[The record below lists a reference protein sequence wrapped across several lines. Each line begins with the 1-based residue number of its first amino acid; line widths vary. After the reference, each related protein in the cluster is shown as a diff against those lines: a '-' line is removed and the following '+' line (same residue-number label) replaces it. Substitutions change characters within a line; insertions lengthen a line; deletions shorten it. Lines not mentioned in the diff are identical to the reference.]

1 MAESP
6 QDNSTAE
13 NKKVISRLCH
23 TPWFGVVVTS
33 IAAILTGFA
42 AYYFVIAE
50 NWGDVLIKRLRG
62 EEAIFGLHITG
73 DLTWILPAAFIAISM
88 MVIVVVQRKWFAGT
102 EGTGIPQAIAALKI
116 GDRPERTLML
126 SLRIAIGKTLLLTI
140 ALLSGITVGREGPSV
155 HVGACFMHLSTKVM
169 KLPPFLVQRGL
180 ILAGSAAGIAAA
192 FNTPIAGVIFC
203 FEEVGRTFDKK
214 SVACIIRTV
223 ALACGVG
230 VIFLGDY
237 LFYGKLNTGAHLPLG
252 FPSEGGFATFFEDL
266 RQWVAVPLVGIIGG
280 FLGGWF
286 GKGVVVT
293 SKFTGPRLVKH
304 PWIMGAILGIAL
316 ALIAIASFGESYGGG
331 YSQAKAMLESA
342 AHTPYSLVQVPSAG
356 SMPAF
361 MVLTGADASVAW
373 YYPIAKAAASF
384 VSLVSAIP
392 GGLFDPSLAT
402 GAALGQVTYPL
413 FNNDFVAPGI
423 GMPELM
429 MLFMAAYFAGVVQSP
444 ITVFAIMF
452 EMTGAYG
459 MILPLMFASMIGAM
473 IANRI
478 CEPSIYE
485 ALAYQFLDAKGVR
498 KLAPADK
505 DE

>member
-1 MAESP
+1 MASQEEHK
-6 QDNSTAE
+6 QL
-13 NKKVISRLCH
+13 VH
-23 TPWFGVVVTS
+23 TPWLTVVITS

-50 NWGDVLIKRLRG
+50 DWGGVLVNYLQGKNTL
-62 EEAIFGLHITG
+62 FGWQVEGH
-73 DLTWILPAAFIAISM
+73 LTWILPAVFIAVTM
-88 MVIVVVQRKWFAGT
+88 TLIVVIQRKWFAGT

-116 GDRPERTLML
+116 GDRPERHVML
-126 SLRIAIGKTLLLTI
+126 SLRIAIGKTLLLTM

-155 HVGACFMHLSTKVM
+155 HVGACLMHLCTRVT
-169 KLPPFLVQRGL
+169 KLPPYLVQRGL

-203 FEEVGRTFDKK
+203 FEEVGRLFDKK

-230 VIFLGDY
+230 VIFLGNY
-237 LFYGKLNTGAHLPLG
+237 LFYNKWNTGAQLPLG
-252 FPSEGGFATFFEDL
+252 FPEEGGFVQFLQDM
-266 RQWVAVPLVGIIGG
+266 RQWIAVPIVGIIGG
-280 FLGGWF
+280 FLGGYF
-286 GKGVVVT
+286 GKAVVVT

-304 PWIMGAILGIAL
+304 PWLMGGALGIAL
-316 ALIAIASFGESYGGG
+316 ALIAIASFGQSYGGG
-331 YSQAKAMLESA
+331 YTQAKEMLHA
-342 AHTPYSLVQVPSAG
+342 ASLENPTAIVP
-356 SMPAF
+356 
-361 MVLTGADASVAW
+361 W
-373 YYPIAKAAASF
+373 YYPIAKAGASF

-413 FNNDFVAPGI
+413 FNNDFIAPGI

-459 MILPLMFASMIGAM
+459 MILPLMFAAMIGAM
-473 IANRI
+473 IAGRI

-485 ALAYQFLDAKGVR
+485 ALAYQFLDAKGIR
-498 KLAPADK
+498 KLAPSEK

>member
-6 QDNSTAE
+6 SDNTAHE
-13 NKKVISRLCH
+13 HKHVFAKLRH
-23 TPWFGVVVTS
+23 TPWVGVVVTS

-42 AYYFVIAE
+42 AYYFVLAE
-50 NWGDVLIKRLRG
+50 NWGDVLVSRLQG
-62 EEAIFGLHITG
+62 KETIFGWQVTG
-73 DLTWILPAAFIAISM
+73 AMTWILPAIFIAVSM
-88 MVIVVVQRKWFAGT
+88 TVIVVVQRKWFAGT

-116 GDRPERTLML
+116 GDRPERKLML

-155 HVGACFMHLSTKVM
+155 HVGACFMHLSTKVT
-169 KLPPFLVQRGL
+169 KLPPFLVERGL

-237 LFYGKLNTGAHLPLG
+237 LFYNSWNTGAHLPLG
-252 FPSEGGFATFFEDL
+252 FPKEGGLLEFLQDM
-266 RQWVAVPLVGIIGG
+266 RQWIAVPIVGIVGG
-280 FLGGWF
+280 FLGGYF
-286 GKGVVVT
+286 GKGVVVV
-293 SKFTGPRLVKH
+293 SKFTAPRLVKH
-304 PWIMGAILGIAL
+304 PWLTGAALGIGL
-316 ALIAIASFGESYGGG
+316 AIVAIASFGESYGGG
-331 YSQAKAMLESA
+331 YSQAKAMLHSA
-342 AHTPYSLVQVPSAG
+342 SLDQPVAIVP
-356 SMPAF
+356 
-361 MVLTGADASVAW
+361 W

-384 VSLVSAIP
+384 ISLVSAIP

-459 MILPLMFASMIGAM
+459 MILPLMFAAMIGAM

-485 ALAYQFLDAKGVR
+485 ALAYQFLNAKGCR
-498 KLAPADK
+498 KLAPDDK
-505 DE
+505 DA